1 MIDPGPRITV
11 VVDEQAREP
20 LRAEHGF
27 ALWIESGGYRILFD
41 TGQGDVLLSNSEML
55 GIDLAATDVL
65 ALSHGHYDHTGA
77 ISDVLRLAPEAI
89 IYLHPSVFLPRYSI
103 RSEGAGSV
111 RMPGASM
118 SAIIARPDDQV
129 HWTNFPV
136 SLEGILNITGPIP
149 RESGFEDTGG
159 PFFLDPEGRHPDPL
173 NDDLALW
180 FDTGEGLTVCT
191 GCCHSGIVNT
201 LFHIMKLSGKRRIRR
216 VIGGF
221 HLLNAGPERL
231 EKTVEALSKMDIQ
244 ELIPCH
250 CTGRKS
256 TQYLA
261 GNLECRVT
269 PGYAGMRL

>member
-1 MIDPGPRITV
+1 MSTPGLRITV
-11 VVDEQAREP
+11 LSDN
-20 LRAEHGF
+20 RAMGDLQEEHGF
-27 ALWIESGGYRILFD
+27 ALWIESGGSRILFD
-41 TGQGDVLLSNSEML
+41 TGQGNVLVSNAGLL
-55 GIDLAATDVL
+55 GVDLGSTDSLV
-65 ALSHGHYDHTGA
+65 LSHGHYDHTGA
-77 ISDVLRLAPEAI
+77 IAEVLDLSPQAR
-89 IYLHPSVFLPRYSI
+89 IYLHPSAFLPRYSI
-103 RSEGAGSV
+103 RSERPGSV
-111 RMPGASM
+111 RMPGESM

-129 HWTNFPV
+129 RWTNLPV
-136 SLEGILNITGPIP
+136 SVEGNLNITGPIP

-173 NDDLALW
+173 NDDLAIW

-201 LFHIMKLSGKRRIRR
+201 LRYVMKLSGGRRIRR

-221 HLLNAGPERL
+221 HLLNASRERL
-231 EKTVEALSKMDIQ
+231 EKTVEALSEMDIL

-250 CTGRKS
+250 CTGPQA

-269 PGYAGMRL
+269 PGYAGLRV